1 MKKIFIIVIFFTYS
15 ILHAEDFKTLHNFSS
30 GDVLSADMFNELFTY
45 IKESREAIDYDY
57 LIGSWACTSMHTTGI
72 GTTTVSGWS
81 RDSENLYDK
90 LSSTITFSDD
100 GDNTYSLTTSSP
112 NPFMW
117 NTAGSHSAAFST
129 NLNTFWLQ
137 TLQTSGSLISTLFN
151 LSKFSKNKFFNA
163 SPIIM
168 KKPHEIM
175 KIGRAL
181 HNILDE
187 SARNRTMGD
196 VPICT
201 MLSGGIDSLLTTFY
215 VFKNLYLQRNQRVI
229 LLSKN
234 IL

>member
-57 LIGSWACTSMHTTGI
+57 LIGSWACTSMHNTGI

-112 NPFMW
+112 NPFIW
-117 NTAGSHSAAFST
+117 DNASSYSAAFAT
-129 NLNTFWLQ
+129 NLNTFFLQ
-137 TLQTSGSLISTLFN
+137 TPNNSGGLVSTFFN
-151 LSKFSKNKFFNA
+151 LSKFSKNKFAFNLGYSDNNKVMQNIVCDRNNIPPNTPATFTA
-163 SPIIM
+163 S
-168 KKPHEIM
+168 
-175 KIGRAL
+175 A
-181 HNILDE
+181 
-187 SARNRTMGD
+187 
-196 VPICT
+196 
-201 MLSGGIDSLLTTFY
+201 
-215 VFKNLYLQRNQRVI
+215 
-229 LLSKN
+229 
-234 IL
+234 